1 MNKRFKKSCKLLL
14 CNKVDKNINKNSQI
28 SSVPPRTNG
37 ASVPNDFYYIK
48 PLCSPLLCVT
58 YLQSSNLKRYHS
70 KLLKTHGNAFSFDGH
85 PKEM

>member
-1 MNKRFKKSCKLLL
+1 M
-14 CNKVDKNINKNSQI
+14 

-37 ASVPNDFYYIK
+37 ASVSNDCNDIK

-70 KLLKTHGNAFSFDGH
+70 KLLKNLFYIYNGMSI
-85 PKEM
+85 KL